1 MLDSCILRLVLDL
14 CRKIIFQMFHQ
25 TIMRKEDLLTFQV
38 SRFYFEIVT
47 ALVWESLSTPILLF
61 LWVKMNTMVN
71 TLPEVSGDL

>member
-1 MLDSCILRLVLDL
+1 
-14 CRKIIFQMFHQ
+14 
-25 TIMRKEDLLTFQV
+25 MRKEDLLTFQV